1 MVWDRNNSQQEMDR
15 AMIGLDVVFLF
26 FLSFFLSLCVCLF
39 FVYCSGCSI
48 CTGLM
53 GLRADRFNPLIG
65 FPVSGFPSPG
75 LNLGG
80 GVRTRL
86 VSLDLDRTT

>member
-1 MVWDRNNSQQEMDR
+1 
-15 AMIGLDVVFLF
+15 
-26 FLSFFLSLCVCLF
+26 
-39 FVYCSGCSI
+39 
-48 CTGLM
+48 M
-53 GLRADRFNPLIG
+53 GLRADRFNPLMG

-80 GVRTRL
+80 GVLTRR